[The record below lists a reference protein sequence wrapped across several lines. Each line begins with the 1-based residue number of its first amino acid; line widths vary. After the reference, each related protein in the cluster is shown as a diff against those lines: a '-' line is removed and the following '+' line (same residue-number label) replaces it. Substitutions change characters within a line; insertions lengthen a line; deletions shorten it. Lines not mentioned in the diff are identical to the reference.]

1 MITMITTLIFSNIVS
16 WLAIM
21 ALGITVLALVR
32 QVGLLHE
39 RISPAGALSIDKKTL
54 LIGEAAPSFNL
65 LSITG
70 GRISLGGH
78 YPHEKSTLLFFLS
91 DTCPVCKTLLPIIK
105 SIAKQ
110 ESPWL
115 RIVLAS
121 DGAVVAAPKAVARQ
135 ALSCRL
141 SPGLVPVETRETVA
155 TILFPTTIA
164 AVRVPVAAAPACAM
178 KMIHRL
184 ISHKPP
190 IILIGVRAAQPMWCT
205 TAPPPSYWA
214 LNNTLLKRV

>member
-1 MITMITTLIFSNIVS
+1 MITMITTLIISNIVS

-21 ALGITVLALVR
+21 ALGITVMALVR

-65 LSITG
+65 PSITG

-121 DGAVVAAPKAVARQ
+121 DGEVDEHSAFIVRDSLHNFPYL
-135 ALSCRL
+135 LSTEL
-141 SPGLVPVETRETVA
+141 GMAYEIGKLPYGVL
-155 TILFPTTIA
+155 LDNDG
-164 AVRVPVAAAPACAM
+164 
-178 KMIHRL
+178 KL
-184 ISHKPP
+184 ISHGLVNTREHLESLLEAKR
-190 IILIGVRAAQPMWCT
+190 LGAATVQ
-205 TAPPPSYWA
+205 SYVEQHSA
-214 LNNTLLKRV
+214 